1 MGIFNVGS
9 SEVGGEDTLGSA
21 GTPPVHPD
29 PIAVIV
35 TDTSIGDSP
44 LSIAFDG
51 STSTGVSAL
60 SYLWNFGD
68 GSASSPLETVT
79 HTYATPGIYVATLT
93 VTDAEEYEDS
103 AVSTIIVSGGN
114 GTFVLAGDCTDC
126 VSEYVMATLEWVDE
140 SGVRVG
146 DPLVSLYRSFLDE
159 IPEVLPTTYTSATYQ
174 GASSGFTVGETVRL
188 GTTVEVPEPPVGA
201 VSLVATLR
209 TPVVDESFSWGINWE
224 IHDSEVFVCET
235 IVVEPPDIDANWSV
249 DSAILGESVS
259 YVTEIQGLVD
269 SAELQISWPFE
280 VYVDTVRVNG
290 LEVLWNDGLIT
301 LGNID
306 GLVVVEV
313 VGRTNSSGTFEAI
326 SVLSYLG
333 GSVSASD
340 TIFVPIPPSIGKLIV
355 EEDTGDCWF
364 PTLLDN
370 NLYKGEDFSFDSSVG
385 NWEIITGNASLTP
398 SHTKVLHSDIN
409 SLRVTSDSTPF
420 TLASAR
426 YVLPPR
432 FMNRYQRSFIW
443 VWAPRQV
450 TVGMTFTA
458 TRFGVTQTVSDSVS
472 VRGNQW
478 QLVSLYSS
486 NRMSPD
492 GETILRTKFEIF
504 GQETGDAIYFAAPGL
519 TVPGFRYENSFSF
532 EVWDRLPA
540 YMTDEDALQVEP
552 RYPLGQFINVLYITA
567 GQIERIWA
575 ELRYIAPDEVSLDP
589 LETRSK
595 LVDPDICCIKFLNWL
610 GTLVGVKIE
619 DNSTGFTAWDD
630 LAFQDLTSDIPQPL
644 QDWDEW
650 ETEPDQPPS
659 PNGDNDGVVTWGEIE
674 SFDDSESNDYDYWRW
689 QVKTAVSGLRG
700 GTQDALAESVRRVL
714 RGNKQVRIVRHVGG
728 DPWQIRVETLVEET
742 PGVKA
747 VDESSLQVMK
757 ALSRVIP
764 AGYGVEHRS
773 VGLQVFESESYG
785 DPGIYGTS
793 YAYGS
798 NIG

>member
-21 GTPPVHPD
+21 GTPPVHAD
-29 PIAVIV
+29 PVAVIV

-60 SYLWNFGD
+60 SYLWDFGD
-68 GSASSPLETVT
+68 GTASSSLESVT
-79 HTYATPGIYVATLT
+79 HVYATPGIYVTTLT

-114 GTFVLAGDCTDC
+114 GTFVLTGDCTDC

-159 IPEVLPTTYTSATYQ
+159 TPEVLPTTYTTALFQ
-174 GASSGFTVGETVRL
+174 GASSGFMVGETVRL

-209 TPVVDESFSWGINWE
+209 TPVVDENFSWGINWE

-235 IVVEPPDIDANWSV
+235 IIAEPPDIEASWSV
-249 DSAILGESVS
+249 DSAELGQSVS
-259 YVTEIQGLVD
+259 YLTEIEGLVD
-269 SAELQISWPFE
+269 SAELQISWPYE
-280 VYVDTVRVNG
+280 VLIDTVRVNG
-290 LEVLWNDGLIT
+290 LEIPWNDGLISI
-301 LGNID
+301 GDID
-306 GLVVVEV
+306 GIVTVEV

-340 TIFVPIPPSIGKLIV
+340 TIFVPSIGKLIV
-355 EEDTGDCWF
+355 EEDNGDCWF

-385 NWEIITGNASLTP
+385 NWEIVAGNASLTP
-398 SHTKVLHSDIN
+398 SHTKFLHSDTN
-409 SLRVTSDSTPF
+409 SLRVTSDGTPF

-458 TRFGVTQTVSDSVS
+458 TRFGSVKTIFDSVS

-486 NRMSPD
+486 DRMPPD
-492 GETILRTKFEIF
+492 GETILRTKFEIL
-504 GQETGDAIYFAAPGL
+504 GQEAGDAIYFAAPAL

-532 EVWDRLPA
+532 EIWDRLPA
-540 YMTDEDALQVEP
+540 YMTEEDALQVEP
-552 RYPLGQFINVLYITA
+552 RYPLGQFVNVLYITA

-575 ELRYIAPDEVSLDP
+575 ELRYIAPDEVSLDTG
-589 LETRSK
+589 EARSK

-610 GTLVGVKIE
+610 GTLVGVKIQ
-619 DNSTGFTAWDD
+619 DNSTGFTAWDQ
-630 LAFQDLTSDIPQPL
+630 LAFQDKTSDVPQPL
-644 QDWDEW
+644 QNWDEW
-650 ETEPDQPPS
+650 EIEPDQPPS
-659 PNGDNDGVVTWGEIE
+659 PNGNGDDVASWTEIE

-700 GTQDALAESVRRVL
+700 GTQDALAESVKRVL
-714 RGNKQVRIVRHVGG
+714 RGDKEVRIVRQVGG
-728 DPWQIRVETLVEET
+728 DPWQIRVETLVKET
-742 PGVKA
+742 PGV
-747 VDESSLQVMK
+747 VSVGQSSSQVMK

-773 VGLQVFESESYG
+773 VAVIEEFESEVYG
-785 DPGIYGTS
+785 DPGEYGGS
-793 YAYGS
+793 YVYGS
-798 NIG
+798 NVV

>member
-29 PIAVIV
+29 PVAVIV

-44 LSIAFDG
+44 LSIEFDG
-51 STSTGVSAL
+51 STSTGVSTL

-68 GSASSPLETVT
+68 GSASSSLETVT

-126 VSEYVMATLEWVDE
+126 VSEYVMATLEWVDG

-159 IPEVLPTTYTSATYQ
+159 VPEVLPTTYTSALFQ
-174 GASSGFTVGETVRL
+174 GASSGFMVGETVRL

-235 IVVEPPDIDANWSV
+235 IVVEPPDIEASWSV
-249 DSAILGESVS
+249 DSAELGQSVS
-259 YVTEIQGLVD
+259 YLTEIEGLVD
-269 SAELQISWPFE
+269 AAELRISWPYE
-280 VYVDTVRVNG
+280 VLVDTVRVNG
-290 LEVLWNDGLIT
+290 FEIPWNDGLISI
-301 LGNID
+301 GEID
-306 GLVVVEV
+306 GIVTVEV

-333 GSVSASD
+333 GSVSDSD
-340 TIFVPIPPSIGKLIV
+340 TIFVPSIGKLIV
-355 EEDTGDCWF
+355 EEDNGDCWF

-385 NWEIITGNASLTP
+385 NWEIVAGNASLTP
-398 SHTKVLHSDIN
+398 SHTKFLHSDTN
-409 SLRVTSDSTPF
+409 SLRVTSDGNPF

-426 YVLPPR
+426 YVLPSR

-458 TRFGVTQTVSDSVS
+458 TRFGNVQTVFESVS

-486 NRMSPD
+486 NRIPPD
-492 GETILRTKFEIF
+492 GETILRTKFEII
-504 GQETGDAIYFAAPGL
+504 GQEAGDAIYFAAPGL
-519 TVPGFRYENSFSF
+519 TVPGFRYENSFGF
-532 EVWDRLPA
+532 EIWDRLPA
-540 YMTDEDALQVEP
+540 YMTEEDALQVEP
-552 RYPLGQFINVLYITA
+552 RYPLGQFVDVLYITA

-575 ELRYIAPDEVSLDP
+575 ELRYIAPDEVSLDAV
-589 LETRSK
+589 ETRSK

-610 GTLVGVKIE
+610 GTFVGVKIQ
-619 DNSTGFTAWDD
+619 DNSTGFTAWDQ
-630 LAFQDLTSDIPQPL
+630 LAFQNETSDVPQPL
-644 QDWDEW
+644 ENWNEW

-659 PNGDNDGVVTWGEIE
+659 PNGNSNDVVSWTEIE
-674 SFDDSESNDYDYWRW
+674 GFDDSESNSYDYWRW
-689 QVKTAVSGLRG
+689 QVRTAVSGLRG
-700 GTQDALAESVRRVL
+700 GTQDALVESVKRVL
-714 RGNKQVRIVRHVGG
+714 RGNKEVRIVRLVGG
-728 DPWQIRVETLVEET
+728 DPWQIRVETLVKET
-742 PGVKA
+742 PGVA
-747 VDESSLQVMK
+747 EVGQSSLVVMT
-757 ALSRVIP
+757 ALARVIP
-764 AGYGVEHRS
+764 AGYGVEHR
-773 VGLQVFESESYG
+773 VVAVIEEFESEAYDNPGGYG
-785 DPGIYGTS
+785 GNS

-798 NIG
+798 NVV

>member
-29 PIAVIV
+29 PVAVIV

-44 LSIAFDG
+44 LSIEFDG

-68 GSASSPLETVT
+68 GTASSSLESVT
-79 HTYATPGIYVATLT
+79 HVYATPGIYVTTLT

-114 GTFVLAGDCTDC
+114 GTFVLTGDCTDC

-159 IPEVLPTTYTSATYQ
+159 TPEVLPTTYTTALFQ
-174 GASSGFTVGETVRL
+174 GASSGFMVGETVRL

-209 TPVVDESFSWGINWE
+209 TPVVDENFSWGINWE

-235 IVVEPPDIDANWSV
+235 IIAEPPDIEASWSV
-249 DSAILGESVS
+249 DSAELGQSVS
-259 YVTEIQGLVD
+259 YLTEIEGLVD
-269 SAELQISWPFE
+269 SAELQISWPYE
-280 VYVDTVRVNG
+280 VLIDTVRVNG
-290 LEVLWNDGLIT
+290 LEILWNDGLISI
-301 LGNID
+301 GDID
-306 GLVVVEV
+306 GIVTVEV

-340 TIFVPIPPSIGKLIV
+340 TIFVPSIGKLIV
-355 EEDTGDCWF
+355 EEDNGDCWF

-385 NWEIITGNASLTP
+385 NWEIVAGNASLTP
-398 SHTKVLHSDIN
+398 SHTKFLHSDTN
-409 SLRVTSDSTPF
+409 SLRVTSDGTPF

-458 TRFGVTQTVSDSVS
+458 TRFGSVKTIFDSVS

-486 NRMSPD
+486 DRMPPD

-504 GQETGDAIYFAAPGL
+504 GQEAGDAIYFAAPAL

-532 EVWDRLPA
+532 EIWDRLPA
-540 YMTDEDALQVEP
+540 YMTEEDALQVEP
-552 RYPLGQFINVLYITA
+552 RYPLGQFVNVLYITA

-575 ELRYIAPDEVSLDP
+575 ELRYIAPDEVSLDTG
-589 LETRSK
+589 EARSK

-610 GTLVGVKIE
+610 GTLVGVKIQ
-619 DNSTGFTAWDD
+619 DNSTGFTAWDQ
-630 LAFQDLTSDIPQPL
+630 LAFQDKTSDVPQPL
-644 QDWDEW
+644 QNWDEW
-650 ETEPDQPPS
+650 EIEPDQPPS
-659 PNGDNDGVVTWGEIE
+659 PNGNGDDVASWTEIE

-700 GTQDALAESVRRVL
+700 GTQDALAESVKRVL
-714 RGNKQVRIVRHVGG
+714 RGDKEVRIVRQVGG
-728 DPWQIRVETLVEET
+728 DPWQIRVETLVKET
-742 PGVKA
+742 PGV
-747 VDESSLQVMK
+747 VSVGQSSSQVMK

-773 VGLQVFESESYG
+773 VAVIEEFESEVYG
-785 DPGIYGTS
+785 DPGEYGGS
-793 YAYGS
+793 YVYGS
-798 NIG
+798 NVV